1 MHEKENQI
9 IEFTILFNKYK
20 KRIYNYALKMLND
33 QMQADDTVQDVFIKL
48 YQNLNNIHNKQSIQF
63 WLFKTTRNEIL
74 SFFRNQGNK
83 RLYTN
88 AADLEEVEIESPQSI
103 SEELENKEMNKLIL
117 TELNNMSDDFREVF
131 VLREYS
137 GLSYKEVAS
146 LLEIDEDLVKSRLY
160 KARQK
165 LVNSISKLIK

>member
-1 MHEKENQI
+1 
-9 IEFTILFNKYK
+9 
-20 KRIYNYALKMLND
+20 MLND
-33 QMQADDTVQDVFIKL
+33 QMYADDIVQNVFIKL
-48 YQNLNNIHNKQSIQF
+48 FENLGNIYNKQSIQF

-74 SFFRNQGNK
+74 TLFRNRGIK
-83 RLYTN
+83 KLYTN
-88 AADLEEVEIESPQSI
+88 AVDLEEVEIESPQSVSDEI
-103 SEELENKEMNKLIL
+103 ENKELNKLML
-117 TELNNMSDDFREVF
+117 NELNEMNEDFREVF

-165 LVNSISKLIK
+165 LENKISKLVK

>member
-1 MHEKENQI
+1 LHEKDNQI
-9 IEFTILFNKYK
+9 VEFTILFNKYK

-33 QMQADDTVQDVFIKL
+33 QMYADDIVQNVFVKL
-48 YQNLNNIHNKQSIQF
+48 FENLGNIYNKQSIQF

-74 SFFRNQGNK
+74 TLFRNRGIK
-83 RLYTN
+83 KLYTN
-88 AADLEEVEIESPQSI
+88 AVDLEEVEIESPQSVSDEI
-103 SEELENKEMNKLIL
+103 ENKELNKLIL
-117 TELNNMSDDFREVF
+117 NELNKMDEDYREVF

-146 LLEIDEDLVKSRLY
+146 VLEIDEDLVKSRLY

-165 LVNSISKLIK
+165 LVNKISKLVK

>member
-1 MHEKENQI
+1 
-9 IEFTILFNKYK
+9 
-20 KRIYNYALKMLND
+20 MLND
-33 QMQADDTVQDVFIKL
+33 QMQADDTVQNVFIKL
-48 YQNLNNIHNKQSIQF
+48 FENLGNIYNKQSIQF

-74 SFFRNQGNK
+74 SFFRNQQNK
-83 RLYTN
+83 RLYIN
-88 AADLEEVEIESPQSI
+88 AVDLEEVEIESPQLVSDEI
-103 SEELENKEMNKLIL
+103 ENKELNKLIL
-117 TELNNMSDDFREVF
+117 NELNNMNEDFREVF

-165 LVNSISKLIK
+165 LAIKISKFIK

>member
-1 MHEKENQI
+1 MHEKDNQI
-9 IEFTILFNKYK
+9 VEFTILFNKYK
-20 KRIYNYALKMLND
+20 KRVYNYALKMLND
-33 QMQADDTVQDVFIKL
+33 QMQADDTVQNVFIKL
-48 YQNLNNIHNKQSIQF
+48 FENLGNIYNKQSIQF

-74 SFFRNQGNK
+74 TLFRNRGIKQ
-83 RLYTN
+83 LYTN
-88 AADLEEVEIESPQSI
+88 AVDLEEVEIESPQLVSDEI
-103 SEELENKEMNKLIL
+103 ENKELNKLIL
-117 TELNNMSDDFREVF
+117 NELNNMNEDFREVF

-165 LVNSISKLIK
+165 LAIKISKFIK